1 MGSEVISVDGVDT
14 QPCKAGWCVLAAR
27 LVDWPAS
34 VDNFSDDFYKRVRRN
49 KLRHTS
55 HIVMF
60 KDWLIIYRRIPVPI
74 CKSENQL
81 INRITSAPW

>member
-1 MGSEVISVDGVDT
+1 LD
-14 QPCKAGWCVLAAR
+14 AR
-27 LVDWPAS
+27 FVGWPAS
-34 VDNFSDDFYKRVRRN
+34 DDNFSDDFYKRVRRN

-60 KDWLIIYRRIPVPI
+60 KDWMTIYRRIPVPI

-81 INRITSAPW
+81 IKRITSAP